1 MTHDFEIHENII
13 YIYDVHIIC
22 IYIMYLISKGVE
34 IEKRG
39 GEKKSLRG
47 GNDFFNKITL
57 CEF

>member
-13 YIYDVHIIC
+13 YMIYDVHMH
-22 IYIMYLISKGVE
+22 IYMYLISKGVE

>member
-1 MTHDFEIHENII
+1 
-13 YIYDVHIIC
+13 
-22 IYIMYLISKGVE
+22 MYLISKGVE